1 MDWNLDRMAATNQL
15 PSVDANHRPKW
26 QSSAGSARLITI
38 GLGAAIIVVVL
49 GYALY
54 SRWLDFPTPFSPS
67 SAGPTGAAS
76 FDVSSHTLK
85 PEVLLTRASIDLLLN
100 ELDEAVRKKDVEGVL
115 RHIAPDAV
123 IVIHMKQ
130 GSNQQQAGLTRDDYR
145 KTLAMEFDFPSANDF
160 TRLNTTISLAADER
174 SAKVSF
180 KSTETLRQANREF
193 KVEGEETLI
202 VRMRG
207 DKPAIVSLDKV
218 VPGDST

>member
-1 MDWNLDRMAATNQL
+1 MDWNLDRMATTNQF
-15 PSVDANHRPKW
+15 PSEDANHTPKW
-26 QSSAGSARLITI
+26 RSSAGSARLITI

-54 SRWLDFPTPFSPS
+54 SRWLDFPAQFSPS

-76 FDVSSHTLK
+76 SDVSSHPLK

-100 ELDEAVRKKDVEGVL
+100 ELDQAVRKKDVEGVL

-130 GSNQQQAGLTRDDYR
+130 GSNLQQAGLTRDDYR

-160 TRLNTTISLAADER
+160 TRLNTTVSLAADER

>member
-1 MDWNLDRMAATNQL
+1 MAATNQL
-15 PSVDANHRPKW
+15 PSEDANHTPKG

-54 SRWLDFPTPFSPS
+54 ARWLDFPTQFSPS
-67 SAGPTGAAS
+67 SAGPTGTAS
-76 FDVSSHTLK
+76 SDVSSHPVK

-100 ELDEAVRKKDVEGVL
+100 ELDLAVRKKDVEGIL

-130 GSNQQQAGLTRDDYR
+130 GSNQQQAALTRDDYR

-160 TRLNTTISLAADER
+160 TRLNTTVSLAADER

>member
-1 MDWNLDRMAATNQL
+1 MAETNQF
-15 PSVDANHRPKW
+15 PSEKTKHVPER
-26 QSSAGSARLITI
+26 QSSAGHARTITI

-54 SRWLDFPTPFSPS
+54 SKWLNSPAQFSPS
-67 SAGPTGAAS
+67 STGPTGAAS
-76 FDVSSHTLK
+76 SDVSSPPPK
-85 PEVLLTRASIDLLLN
+85 PDVLLTRASIDLLLN
-100 ELDEAVRKKDVEGVL
+100 DLDQAVRRKDVEGVL
-115 RHIAPDAV
+115 RHIAPDAA

-130 GSNQQQAGLTRDDYR
+130 GSNQQQAGLTREDYR
-145 KTLAMEFDFPSANDF
+145 KTLAMEFGFPSANDF
-160 TRLNTTISLAADER
+160 TRLNTTVSLAADER

-218 VPGDST
+218 VPGDSN

>member
-1 MDWNLDRMAATNQL
+1 MDWNLDRMAATNQF
-15 PSVDANHRPKW
+15 PSDTNKRARDW

-38 GLGAAIIVVVL
+38 ALGAAIIVVVL

-54 SRWLDFPTPFSPS
+54 SRWLDFPTLFSPS

-76 FDVSSHTLK
+76 SDVSSHPLK

-100 ELDEAVRKKDVEGVL
+100 ELDQAVRKKDVEGVL

-130 GSNQQQAGLTRDDYR
+130 GSNQQQAALTRDDYR

-160 TRLNTTISLAADER
+160 TRLNTTVSLAGDER